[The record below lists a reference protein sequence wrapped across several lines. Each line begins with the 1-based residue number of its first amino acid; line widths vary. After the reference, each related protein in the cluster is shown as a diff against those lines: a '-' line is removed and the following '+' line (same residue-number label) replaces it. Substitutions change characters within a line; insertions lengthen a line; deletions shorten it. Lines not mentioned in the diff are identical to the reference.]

1 MPKIKQTDWRTQR
14 RNSYLFAGNAP
25 FIEELYERY
34 LQDPDRV
41 DAHWRDYFAEVAASG
56 NGRRDV
62 NHHEIQ
68 ETLKASARRRV
79 GTRADA
85 ASGTGLTKGTAAAWA
100 EKQAGV
106 LRLIRAYR
114 SFGHLRADLNPI
126 QLRPLPPVADLD
138 FYFQGLSDQ
147 DRSTVFNTGT
157 MVAPPNLTLNEIE
170 HRLKQ
175 TYTGHI
181 GLEYMHI
188 SDVAQRRWLQ
198 DRFERRLGQPNVN
211 AEEQRRLLERL
222 TAAEGLERYL
232 HIKYVGQKRFS
243 LEGGETLIPMM
254 DTLLRRAGQHGVK
267 EVVIGMA
274 HRGRLNMLINVMGKM
289 PEALFSIFE
298 GKTAGEE
305 VDLQSGDVKY
315 HEGFSADYELAN
327 GSMHLALAFNP
338 SHLEIIDPVVAG
350 AVRARADRRNGQN
363 QQVLGVLIHGDA
375 ALWGQGVVY
384 ETFNLTQTRSFSSG
398 GMVHVVVN
406 NQIGFTLSNPLD
418 YRSTL
423 YCTDIGKVVQAPIFH
438 VNGDDPEACTYAM
451 QLAMDFR
458 ATFRKNVIIDM
469 ICTRRHGHNE
479 ADEPAAT
486 QPMMYQRIRNHPTTL
501 EIYRQ
506 RLAEQG
512 IVSAEAAEQMAETY
526 RAALEANTSVAPFPP
541 AREPY
546 PFQFNWSRYLS
557 ANWNDPAETAVPT
570 EELKRLGTRITTIP
584 EGFILHPR
592 VQKIIDDR
600 RKMTSGALP
609 LDWGCAETLAYAS
622 LLQQEYAVRIVGQ
635 DSGRG
640 TFFHRHAVLHNQ
652 QNGESYIPLKH
663 IKPDQPRFTVADTI
677 LSEEAVLAF
686 EYGYSMTN
694 PETLVIWEAQFGDFV
709 NGAQVVIDQFLS
721 SSEQKWRKLCG
732 LVLMLPHGWEGQGPE
747 HTSARLERFLQLCAQ
762 ENMQV
767 CAPTTPAQ
775 MFHMLRREIM
785 RPYRKPLVIM
795 SPKSMLR
802 RKLSFSPLEDLTCGQ
817 FQVVIGEVDGFD
829 PALVRRVVLC
839 SGKVYYDLLE
849 ARREQEE
856 EGVALIRVEQLYPF
870 PKDELTRELRWYLN
884 ADEVVWA
891 QEEPMNQ
898 GAWYA
903 IQHDIRECMQP
914 HQSLS
919 YAGRLRSAAPSGGHH
934 QQHVKRQRRLVQAAL
949 NLEWTQPCPLL
960 VFHPLEPKLERTRR

>member
-1 MPKIKQTDWRTQR
+1 MAGNKQIDWRAQR

-25 FIEELYERY
+25 FVEALYEQY
-34 LQDPDRV
+34 LQAPDRV
-41 DAHWRDYFAEVAASG
+41 DAKWRAYFKDMEKSG

-62 NHHEIQ
+62 NHHAIQ
-68 ETLKASARRRV
+68 EGLKAAARRRNGSRPAT
-79 GTRADA
+79 GTAV
-85 ASGTGLTKGTAAAWA
+85 TKGYAAAWA
-100 EKQAGV
+100 EKQAAV

-126 QLRPLPPVADLD
+126 QLRPLPPVPDLD
-138 FYFQGLSDQ
+138 CYFQGLSDQ
-147 DRSTVFNTGT
+147 DRQTVFNTGT
-157 MVAPPNLTLNEIE
+157 LVAPPNLTLNEIE
-170 HRLKQ
+170 ERLKQ
-175 TYTGHI
+175 TYTGHV
-181 GLEYMHI
+181 GLEYMHV

-198 DRFERRLGQPNVN
+198 DRFERRLGQPDCDS
-211 AEEQRRLLERL
+211 AEKKRLLQRL

-232 HIKYVGQKRFS
+232 HVKYVGQKRFS
-243 LEGGETLIPMM
+243 LEGGESLIPMM
-254 DTLLRRAGQHGVK
+254 DTLIRRADRHGVK
-267 EVVIGMA
+267 ELVIGMA
-274 HRGRLNMLINVMGKM
+274 HRGRLNMLVNIMGKM

-298 GKTAGEE
+298 GKTAGEG

-315 HEGFSADYELAN
+315 HEGFSADYELDH

-350 AVRARADRRNGQN
+350 AVRARVDRRDGQT
-363 QQVLGVLIHGDA
+363 QQGLAVLIHGDA

-384 ETFNLTQTRSFSSG
+384 ETFNLTQTRAYSSG
-398 GMVHVVVN
+398 GIVHVVVN

-438 VNGDDPEACTYAM
+438 VNGDDPEACVYAM

-458 ATFRKNVIIDM
+458 ATFKKDVIVDM

-486 QPMMYQRIRNHPTTL
+486 QPMMYEKIRNHPTTL

-512 IVSAEAAEQMAETY
+512 LVSAEEADAMAETY
-526 RAALEANTSVAPFPP
+526 RESLEANKSVAPFPP

-546 PFQFNWSRYLS
+546 PFQYNWTRYLT
-557 ANWNDPAETAVPT
+557 ARWNDPAETAVPT
-570 EELKRLGTRITTIP
+570 EKLRRLGFTVTAVP
-584 EGFILHPR
+584 EGIILHPR

-600 RKMTSGALP
+600 RKMTQGALP

-622 LLQQEYAVRIVGQ
+622 LLDQDYAVRIVGQ

-652 QNGESYIPLKH
+652 YNGDAYIPLKH

-709 NGAQVVIDQFLS
+709 NGAQVMIDQFLS

-732 LVLMLPHGWEGQGPE
+732 LVLMLPNGWEGQGPE
-747 HTSARLERFLQLCAQ
+747 HTSARLERFLQLCSQ

-775 MFHMLRREIM
+775 MFHMLRREII
-785 RPYRKPLVIM
+785 RAYRKPLIIM

-802 RKLSFSPLEDLTCGQ
+802 RKLSFSSLEDLSGGQ
-817 FQVVIGEVDGFD
+817 FQVVIGETDGFD

-849 ARREQEE
+849 ARREKEE

-870 PKDELTRELRWYLN
+870 PKEELTRELRWYLN

-903 IQHDIRECMQP
+903 IQHEIRDCMQP

-919 YAGRLRSAAPSGGHH
+919 YVGRLRSAAPSGGHH
-934 QQHVKRQRRLVQAAL
+934 QLHVKRQRRLVQAAL
-949 NLEWTQPCPLL
+949 NLEWTKPCPQL
-960 VFHPLEPKLERTRR
+960 VFHPLEPKLERIRR